1 MYREIEVLIM
11 KRVNNVKELK
21 IIADEI
27 RLEIIKMLVEAGS
40 GHSGG
45 PLGMSDVFAAL
56 YFSVMNHNPKKP
68 NWEGRDR
75 LVLSNGHICPV
86 LYATLAKCGYF
97 PISELKT
104 LRKLG
109 SRLQGHPHLH
119 ALPGIET
126 STGPLAQGTSVA
138 AGMAYGAKMDGRKEK
153 VFLSMGDGEL
163 DEGQCWESFMFAA
176 KYKLDNLI
184 GFVDRN
190 NIQIDGMTDDI
201 MPLRPV
207 GDKFR
212 AFNWHV
218 IEIDGNN
225 MKQILGAFGKA
236 RKYKGKPIVVIC
248 NTIPGKGVKFMEKR
262 FEWHGKTPN
271 KEEAMKALHQ
281 ICEDEC
287 KIKGLDFDK
296 CKLLLEESGRL
307 E

>member
-1 MYREIEVLIM
+1 M
-11 KRVNNVKELK
+11 KSITNIKELQ

-27 RLEIIKMLVEAGS
+27 RKEIIKMLVEAGS
-40 GHSGG
+40 GHSAG

-56 YFSVMNHNPKKP
+56 YFSILNHNPKKP
-68 NWEGRDR
+68 NWENRDR

-86 LYATLAKCGYF
+86 LYATLAKAGYF
-97 PISELKT
+97 PLSELRT

-109 SRLQGHPHLH
+109 SRLQGHPHFP

-126 STGPLAQGTSVA
+126 STGPLGQGTSVA
-138 AGMAYGAKMDGRKEK
+138 AGMAYGAKMDNKQYK
-153 VFLSMGDGEL
+153 IFLSMGDGEL

-190 NIQIDGMTDDI
+190 NIQIDGTTDDI
-201 MPLRPV
+201 MPLNPLA
-207 GDKFR
+207 DKFR

-218 IEIDGNN
+218 IEINGND
-225 MKQILGAFGKA
+225 MKQIISAFNEAK
-236 RKYKGKPIVVIC
+236 KYHGKPIVVIC
-248 NTIPGKGVKFMEKR
+248 KTIPGKGVSFMEKR

-271 KEEAMKALHQ
+271 KEEAIKALNQ
-281 ICEDEC
+281 ISEDEC
-287 KIKGLDFDK
+287 NLKGLDANK
-296 CKLLLEESGRL
+296 CKALLEQSRRL